1 MQKLDVSG
9 KTLPNF
15 ARMDAVDGTILGRS
29 NKVQSVNPHRCRFV
43 ATYPDG
49 TVIRGIDL
57 FTTGWDQIPN
67 GLVALRYE
75 LSTGHVIEIPKYKA
89 YLPMI
94 EVSFGMDGS
103 RIFHFINVH
112 CLADKEI
119 VIYKIVLREDKIA
132 PQKIGDVIMSRLPLD
147 QIERFRAWK
156 YTA

>member
-1 MQKLDVSG
+1 MDLA
-9 KTLPNF
+9 TRELPNF
-15 ARMDAVDGTILGRS
+15 NRLDATDGTIFGRH
-29 NKVQSVNPHRCRFV
+29 NKVNSVNPHKCRFV

-49 TVIRGIDL
+49 SVIEGIDL
-57 FTTGWDQIPN
+57 FTTGWDSIPN
-67 GLVALRYE
+67 GLASLKYE
-75 LSTGHVIEIPKYKA
+75 LSTGHIIKIPKYKA

-119 VIYKIVLREDKIA
+119 IIYKIVLRQDQIA

-147 QIERFRAWK
+147 KVEKYQAWK
-156 YTA
+156 YTS